1 MLTSETLVKNCID
14 NELPTS
20 SAVLCDYFGIFN
32 TSTLR
37 KDIIFDVYRDMVI
50 NKNVTSND
58 LHFALK
64 ANKLNKLIKKKMVG
78 SNSQCY
84 KDFCMMGIVVGTN
97 IDGNESE

>member
-1 MLTSETLVKNCID
+1 MLTSETLVKNCLD

-37 KDIIFDVYRDMVI
+37 RDIIFDVYRDMVI

-64 ANKLNKLIKKKMVG
+64 SNKLNKLIKKKMLG
-78 SNSQCY
+78 SNTQCY

-97 IDGNESE
+97 IDGSESE